1 MKCWSL
7 SDIGVHCALKKF
19 PSKTQKTCCKPVFL
33 CTLIMHPEL
42 SGVSGFKG
50 FDLFCH
56 VDQCFSMG
64 KLEVKI
70 DKMGRCFEGHF
81 VS

>member
-1 MKCWSL
+1 
-7 SDIGVHCALKKF
+7 
-19 PSKTQKTCCKPVFL
+19 
-33 CTLIMHPEL
+33 MHPEL

-70 DKMGRCFEGHF
+70 GKMGRCFEGHF
-81 VS
+81 LSKGARHGI